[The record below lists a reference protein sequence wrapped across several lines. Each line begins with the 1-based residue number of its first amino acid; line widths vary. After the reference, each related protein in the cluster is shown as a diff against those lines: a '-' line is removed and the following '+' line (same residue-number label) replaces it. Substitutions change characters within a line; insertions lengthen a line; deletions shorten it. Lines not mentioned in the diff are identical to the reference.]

1 MCPKGNYIELF
12 PLPIILITGIYSL
25 SSVVQLYRHF
35 LITGTGGGG
44 GGYWTMITFSS
55 WCFLFFNVEI
65 IHLKKKLFVLFIL
78 LTINVYIVHAD
89 YHNRFTQQ
97 IKLWTTENYQA
108 KNTLVHPRLIWKLS
122 HYKYIVNKIKDK

>member
-12 PLPIILITGIYSL
+12 PLPIILITGIYDISAL
-25 SSVVQLYRHF
+25 VFTKLCNRHF
-35 LITGTGGGG
+35 LIK
-44 GGYWTMITFSS
+44 GYWTMITFSS

-65 IHLKKKLFVLFIL
+65 IHLKKKLFVSFIL
-78 LTINVYIVHAD
+78 LTINVYTVVHAD